1 MPARRALGLDRFQ
14 HCEGGTVAII
24 FATCAFALVMI
35 AGLAVDVGRAYHAN
49 QKVSDALDAAAL
61 AAARAMRSQ
70 GLSNAEVQS
79 VAERFFAINID
90 GTGANYAVISALKTN
105 IDRNTNSVAL
115 EVDSQVPT
123 LFARIGGIDKLEF
136 SRSSVAIYDTKD
148 IEVGLQL
155 DVTGSMS
162 GSKLRDLKTAVG
174 DLIDIL
180 LPDGGTTNRVRIALA
195 PYAAGVNAGSLAAA
209 VSDGAAGADAC
220 VYERRESANQ
230 TTDAAPVG
238 TAALKARSE
247 LPGAAACP
255 RDASIQPMTDDKTL
269 LKEAIRRYSANG
281 STAGHLGTAWAWY
294 LLSPSWASV
303 LPAASQPAAYNDGR
317 TNKVAIL
324 MTDGIYNT
332 LGGVSFR
339 DGSATSISISQTAE
353 DTCTAMKAKGIV
365 VYTIGFQLDAS
376 YPYAAETLRDCA
388 SSPTQFFRAEDGEQ
402 LRAAFRAIAAEI
414 NNLRLSS

>member
-1 MPARRALGLDRFQ
+1 MPVRRVPALDRFQ
-14 HCEGGTVAII
+14 QSQSGTVAII

-35 AGLAVDVGRAYHAN
+35 AGLAIDVGRAYHAN

-70 GLSNAEVQS
+70 GLSNAEVQV
-79 VAERFFAINID
+79 VAEKFFAANID

-105 IDRNTNSVAL
+105 IDRGTNSISL
-115 EVDSQVPT
+115 DVDSHVPT
-123 LFARIGGIDKLEF
+123 LFARIGGIEKFEF
-136 SRSSVAIYDTKD
+136 SRSAVAIYDTKD

-174 DLIDIL
+174 DLVDIL
-180 LPDGGTTNRVRIALA
+180 LPDEGTTNRVRIALA

-209 VSDGAAGADAC
+209 VSDGTAGRDGC
-220 VYERRESANQ
+220 VYERRESSTQA
-230 TTDAAPVG
+230 TDAAPIG
-238 TAALKARSE
+238 TAALKVRADI
-247 LPGAAACP
+247 PGATACP
-255 RDASIQPMTDDKTL
+255 SDAAIQPMTDDKAL
-269 LKEAIRRYSANG
+269 MKAAIRRYSANG

-294 LLSPSWASV
+294 LLSPNWAPV
-303 LPAASQPAAYNDGR
+303 LPAASQPAVYNDGR

-332 LGGVSFR
+332 LGGVMYR
-339 DGSATSISISQTAE
+339 DGSATSIAISQTAE

-365 VYTIGFQLDAS
+365 VYTIGFQLDPS
-376 YPYAAETLRDCA
+376 YPYAADTLRDCA
-388 SSPTQFFRAEDGEQ
+388 SSPIQFFRAEDGEQ

-414 NNLRLSS
+414 NNLRLSN